1 MTIMKSLLRD
11 PRARSRDGDLYRAF
25 LRLNRESRRGLA
37 LRILRNQ
44 KVLADLYDHFL
55 IQAALRERG
64 RSIHW
69 EDYLHNKR
77 LPTR

>member
-1 MTIMKSLLRD
+1 MTVMNSLLRD
-11 PRARSRDGDLYRAF
+11 PLTRGRDGDLYRAF
-25 LRLNRESRRGLA
+25 LRLDRASRRGVA

-64 RSIHW
+64 RSTRW
-69 EDYLHNKR
+69 EDYLHKKR
-77 LPTR
+77 FPAR